1 MQPLTQLSQLSCAA
15 IARFGRWSN
24 SFMTDWFVLVSIVG
38 LVAVLVSGFIRPAV
52 AFVSLAGSYLIFG
65 LVSTDVLLAQYT
77 NPALATLLLLLLVS
91 LALERTPLLDWL
103 SQRILLG
110 SETMST
116 ARLMAVSGVL
126 SAFLNN
132 TAVVAAFLGSI
143 TRQKKI
149 APSRLLIPLSYA
161 SILGGITTL
170 VGTSTNLVVNS
181 FAYSSTGR
189 ELGVFSFSLVG
200 IPVAL
205 SAFVATLWSASRL
218 PRNAPE
224 NQDETLSYFLA
235 AEVQKGSDLIGK
247 SIEDNKLR
255 NLDGLYLLEIERDG
269 RLISPVRPAEVLK
282 EGDTLVFTGEV
293 GKVQVLQLFAGL
305 RLFGNPANDLLATN
319 LIEVVV
325 SHESE
330 LIDKTLQLVD
340 FRSMFD
346 AGVVGIRRGEKR
358 LEGQLGQIPLRAGD
372 CLVLAVGNDF
382 RQHRNIERN
391 FHLLSGSFKRPPLS
405 IGKSFFTL
413 SSFAVVISLASLG
426 LLSLFHGLLLMLGGL
441 LLARILTPSELR
453 RRFPFDLWLI
463 IGSALAIA
471 QGMQL
476 SGAASLI
483 AQGMQWITAGNG
495 VYAAFIACY
504 LLTLLLTEAVT
515 NNAAAALAFPVAYT
529 TALALG
535 ADPMP
540 FIMAVAYGAS
550 ACFLMPYG
558 YQTHLMV
565 YSSGRYQAKDFLQA
579 GWPVSLVYS
588 VVVLVITPIVF
599 PF

>member
-1 MQPLTQLSQLSCAA
+1 MVAWL
-15 IARFGRWSN
+15 
-24 SFMTDWFVLVSIVG
+24 VVVSIVG
-38 LVAVLVSGFIRPAV
+38 LLAILISGVVRSAV

-65 LVSTDVLLAQYT
+65 LVSVDVLLMQYT

-103 SQRILLG
+103 SQSLLRG
-110 SETMST
+110 KETMAT
-116 ARLMAVSGVL
+116 ARLMAVTGVL

-132 TAVVAAFLGSI
+132 TAVVAAFLGTI
-143 TRQKKI
+143 TRQRKI

-181 FAYSSTGR
+181 FAYSNTGR

-205 SAFVATLWSASRL
+205 LAFVAVLWSASRL
-218 PRNAPE
+218 PRNAQ
-224 NQDETLSYFLA
+224 QDQNEALSYFLA
-235 AEVQKGSDLIGK
+235 AEVQSGSDLIGK
-247 SIEDNKLR
+247 SIEDNNLR
-255 NLDGLYLLEIERDG
+255 NLDGLYLLEIERGG
-269 RLISPVRPAEVLK
+269 RLISPVGPAEVLR

-293 GKVQVLQLFAGL
+293 GKVQVLQRFAGL
-305 RLFGNPANDLLATN
+305 KLFGNAANDLLATN
-319 LIEVVV
+319 LVEVVL

-330 LIDKTLQLVD
+330 LIGKTLQVVD

-346 AGVVGIRRGEKR
+346 AGVVGIRRGQKR

-382 RQHRNIERN
+382 QQHRNIERN

-405 IGKSFFTL
+405 VGKSVLTL
-413 SSFAVVISLASLG
+413 GSFALVIGLAALN
-426 LLSLFHGLLLMLGGL
+426 LLPLFHGLLLMLSGL
-441 LLARILTPSELR
+441 LVARILTPAELR

-471 QGMQL
+471 QGLQS

-483 AQGMQWITAGNG
+483 AQAMQWVTAGNG
-495 VYAAFIACY
+495 VYVAFVACY
-504 LLTLLLTEAVT
+504 LLTLLLTETVT

-529 TALALG
+529 TAQALG

-565 YSSGRYQAKDFLQA
+565 YSSGRYQVKDFMRA
-579 GWPVSLVYS
+579 GWPVSVVYS
-588 VVVLVITPIVF
+588 AAVLLITPMVLAF
-599 PF
+599 